1 MNFMIVTCAI
11 TSIVM
16 ICRKTLK
23 KQEQRQILSVCN
35 LILCFILT
43 YIYIYIERER
53 EREREGEREGER
65 ESKKMPGWT
74 TSDVKKIEN
83 LIKMFRSETFF
94 NY

>member
-1 MNFMIVTCAI
+1 MYI
-11 TSIVM
+11 
-16 ICRKTLK
+16 
-23 KQEQRQILSVCN
+23 
-35 LILCFILT
+35 

-53 EREREGEREGER
+53 ETEREGEREGER